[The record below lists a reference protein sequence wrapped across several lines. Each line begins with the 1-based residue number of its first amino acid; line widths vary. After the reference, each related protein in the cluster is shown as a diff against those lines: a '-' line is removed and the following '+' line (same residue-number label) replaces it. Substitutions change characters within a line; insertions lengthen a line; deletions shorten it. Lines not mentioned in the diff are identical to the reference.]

1 MSKCSNIYVCYGCRT
16 VAVLSVLKHS
26 QSATYRHVH
35 HCSAETCCRHLQGN
49 YTNLVGVTLGLIYA
63 STLQRR
69 HTSMLEAMIY
79 TGGDSN
85 LDSDEAEY
93 AWLSLD
99 SLKPFRE
106 GDSLTAED
114 EAHVSDPT
122 LTACIAAAER
132 AVKAAA
138 DRSAAA
144 AADAEQEGEDDDGAE
159 SLSDSDGGEV
169 SCHPGQ
175 IWCSL
180 GYLCSPLCQGSLHTL
195 LHMLGTGM
203 LQLSMHNA

>member
-1 MSKCSNIYVCYGCRT
+1 MFEGLNTSSSCGPVTFCST
-16 VAVLSVLKHS
+16 EHKTQQHPES
-26 QSATYRHVH
+26 QF
-35 HCSAETCCRHLQGN
+35 C
-49 YTNLVGVTLGLIYA
+49 
-63 STLQRR
+63 
-69 HTSMLEAMIY
+69 
-79 TGGDSN
+79 TGGDSK

-114 EAHVSDPT
+114 ESYVSDPT

-144 AADAEQEGEDDDGAE
+144 AADGEQEGEEDDGAE
-159 SLSDSDGGEV
+159 SMSDSDGGGP
-169 SCHPGQ
+169 S
-175 IWCSL
+175 
-180 GYLCSPLCQGSLHTL
+180 
-195 LHMLGTGM
+195 
-203 LQLSMHNA
+203 